1 MINQRL
7 KAGVCQ
13 DLVLLKY
20 IGLNPIIVHGGG
32 PEISDMMER
41 MGKTPEFVNGLRVTD
56 AETMEIVQMV
66 MIGKINTELVT
77 LLNRYGGKAVGLN
90 GKDAI

>member
-1 MINQRL
+1 M
-7 KAGVCQ
+7 
-13 DLVLLKY
+13 KY

-77 LLNRYGGKAVGLN
+77 LLNRYGARR
-90 GKDAI
+90 